1 MKKILTLTALALA
14 LTAGAQDYSKMS
26 RQLAR
31 LARQASVKNTGG
43 DVKSFTGNNERTLI
57 FVKGEEAAVEDCC
70 ISHRGDIHIVNIPV
84 SRLAALSEDS
94 RIQRMEANYTLP
106 KASLDKT
113 AETVGAGKVWSGAG
127 LPQAFDGTG
136 VIIGN
141 IDTGHDY
148 AHPTFRSTKD
158 GRQRIVMVYDPLDI
172 PAGQKPDDSSKFPIG
187 TLYTD
192 TAAINAK
199 MHSADYNTNNH
210 GTHTASI
217 ASGSGW
223 GSPYRGIAPESDIYM
238 ATGIVGNNANMLPA
252 GYSRY
257 TGTAFMALQA
267 ENIMRYAEEQNK
279 PCVINYSIGFNEGI
293 TKDNTLLDEY
303 LNSITGPGKIMVA
316 AAGNEGAD
324 NHGYLP
330 KGTGDTTVGGML
342 STHNQTAS
350 VSIKT
355 KGTLTLRIR
364 NRTMPDNANQK
375 LEIPL
380 DFTDT
385 GNPTSGSG
393 KLKWDNETVFC
404 KSTVLNG
411 MKVTVYSGLYD
422 GDDSYFAY
430 EIMIEEGTKAL
441 ESNEYTIEIEGKDTE
456 AEIYVQRA
464 ELLPTD
470 ENGITLAGAQTGG
483 TINTPAS
490 LASTICVGATAWT
503 TSFTN
508 TAGQTLSVSTGKDGE
523 RATFSSVGPTMHGL
537 TKPDVMA
544 PGTLVSA
551 ADNSFYGQDTSYRE
565 TTRTATTTYDGR
577 EYNYIVMSGTSM
589 ATPVVAGTIALWLQ
603 ACPTLTKEDI
613 MDIIAVTS
621 RRHDPSLPY
630 PNNHYGHGE
639 IDAYKGL
646 MKILN
651 ITNVE
656 GLSTTH
662 LHNATARPAADGSAI
677 IVTLGGDNAAPIAC
691 RLYTAAGTLLK
702 TVTIPPHSTTY
713 SIAAEGHKG
722 IIAVQVGNMGSTLVR
737 LR

>member
-1 MKKILTLTALALA
+1 MKKILTLTALALTLSA
-14 LTAGAQDYSKMS
+14 TAQDYSKMS
-26 RQLAR
+26 RQLAQ
-31 LARQASVKNTGG
+31 LARQNSGTTDSGNT
-43 DVKSFTGNNERTLI
+43 KSFTGNNERTLI
-57 FVKGEEAAVEDCC
+57 FVKGEEAAVEDYC

-84 SRLAALSEDS
+84 NRLATLSEDS
-94 RIQRMEANYTLP
+94 RVQRMEANYTLP
-106 KASLDKT
+106 KTCLDK
-113 AETVGAGKVWSGAG
+113 AVEQVGVGKVWSGAG
-127 LPQAFDGTG
+127 LPQAFDGEG

-141 IDTGHDY
+141 IDNGHDY

-199 MHSADYNTNNH
+199 MHSADYDTNNH
-210 GTHTASI
+210 GTHTAST

-238 ATGIVGNNANMLPA
+238 ATGIVGNNVHLLPA
-252 GYSRY
+252 GCSRY
-257 TGTAFMALQA
+257 SNTTFMALQA
-267 ENIMRYAEEQNK
+267 ENIMRYAEEQGK
-279 PCVINYSIGFNEGI
+279 PCVISYSIGFTEELTESNS
-293 TKDNTLLDEY
+293 LLDEY
-303 LNSITGPGKIMVA
+303 LARITGPGKIFVA
-316 AAGNEGAD
+316 AAGNEGAA

-330 KGTGDTTVGGML
+330 KGEDETTVGGLL
-342 STHNQTAS
+342 STDYPTAFI
-350 VSIKT
+350 SIKT
-355 KGTLTLRIR
+355 KGQLTLRIR
-364 NRTMPDNANQK
+364 NHTMPDDPNQT

-385 GNPTSGSG
+385 DNPVSESG
-393 KLKWDNETVFC
+393 KLKWHNENVFS

-411 MKVTVYSGLYD
+411 MRVTVYPGHCD
-422 GDDSYFAY
+422 NDDSYFAY
-430 EIMIEEGTKAL
+430 DMAIQEGTKAL
-441 ESNEYTIEIEGKDTE
+441 DSKEYTVEIEGQDTG
-456 AEIYVQRA
+456 AEIFVQRA
-464 ELLPTD
+464 ELLPVD
-470 ENGITLAGAQTGG
+470 ENGITLAGAEIGG
-483 TINTPAS
+483 TINAPGS
-490 LASTICVGATAWT
+490 LASTIGVGATAWT

-508 TAGQTLSVSTGKDGE
+508 TAGKKFSVNTGKNGE

-551 ADNSFYGQDTSYRE
+551 ADNSFYEQDTSYRE
-565 TTRTATTTYDGR
+565 TTRTATTTYNGR

-662 LHNATARPAADGSAI
+662 LHNATARPAADGSSI

-713 SIAAEGHKG
+713 SIAAEGRKG